1 MIKYGLNGST
11 TMPLDQATE
20 IRQVA
25 AAGFDLIE
33 FRAPKIEQFL
43 QTGALAELKQLLD
56 DTGLEPLS
64 INSIEKLQS
73 RPAAELLVEC
83 EQHAAWAQGLGCPYI
98 IAVPGFLSEPVPPQE
113 AIARTVDALA
123 PLAEIAGAHN
133 LHLGFEF
140 LGFADCWVNSLA
152 MARDI
157 VRKLASPHTGLVIDT
172 FHFYLSGEPMEMLS
186 DLQPGE
192 LLLFHVNDVENLP
205 RAELAD
211 EHRILPGD
219 GVIPLKEM
227 WTQLRE
233 RDLITHASLELFHPG
248 YWQQQPEAFLPP
260 ALASM
265 KRIFQ

>member
-43 QTGALAELKQLLD
+43 KSATLADLKRLLD
-56 DTGLEPLS
+56 ESGIAPLS
-64 INSIEKLQS
+64 INSIEKIPS
-73 RPAAELLVEC
+73 RPAAELQAEC
-83 EQHAAWAQGLGCPYI
+83 KQHAAWAQALGCPHI

-113 AIARTVDALA
+113 AVARTLDALA
-123 PLAEIAGAHN
+123 PMVELAGAHGVR
-133 LHLGFEF
+133 LGFEF
-140 LGFADCWVNSLA
+140 LGFAHCWVNSLA

-157 VRKLASPHTGLVIDT
+157 VRHLDSPHVGLVIDT
-172 FHFYLSGEPMEMLS
+172 FHFYLSAEPLEMLS
-186 DLQPGE
+186 DLAPGE
-192 LLLFHVNDVENLP
+192 LLLFHVNDVEPRP

-219 GVIPLKEM
+219 GVIPLREM
-227 WTQLRE
+227 WTQLRKN
-233 RDLITHASLELFHPG
+233 DLIAHASLELFHPG
-248 YWQQQPEAFLPP
+248 YWKHRPEEFLPR

-265 KRIFQ
+265 KQLFE